1 MKTLYSRKQFLRGAF
16 CRGLRALVGWIDQ
29 EDSCPGEA
37 GAGSLPSHHTIAP
50 DFSPVLLRQE
60 AQRLGLDPD
69 AFDREKLLKAVY
81 EAMAEKHRAIA
92 NNHSHP
98 P

>member
-1 MKTLYSRKQFLRGAF
+1 MKALYSRKQFLRGVF
-16 CRGLRALVGWIDQ
+16 YRGLRALVRWIDQ
-29 EDSCPGEA
+29 EDSCSGEA
-37 GAGSLPSHHTIAP
+37 GAGSLPAHHTIAS
-50 DFSPVLLRQE
+50 DFYPVLLRQE

-81 EAMAEKHRAIA
+81 EAMAKKHRSIA
-92 NNHSHP
+92 NGRDHP